1 MHAFCN
7 LDVSIF
13 NQLYLEAIIIN
24 TVTVTKNYYTTG
36 DK

>member
-13 NQLYLEAIIIN
+13 SQLYLEAIIIN
-24 TVTVTKNYYTTG
+24 TVTVFNYYTTG